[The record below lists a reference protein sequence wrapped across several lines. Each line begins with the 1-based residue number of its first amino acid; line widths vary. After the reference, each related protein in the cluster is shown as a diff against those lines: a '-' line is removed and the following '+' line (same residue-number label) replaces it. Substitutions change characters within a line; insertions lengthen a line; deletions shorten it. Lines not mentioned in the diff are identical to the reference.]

1 MANKPVKTIKLE
13 GRSGTIRLSN
23 VPPNITPKLLPITEE
38 DEAAWLKL
46 DKDRIG
52 IVTSIA
58 ANLVFHDRTGNE
70 VNYFS
75 SPITLSYRFGTEDE
89 KRRKGREAELKGKS
103 GKRRAVEL
111 VPIFLYQYILD
122 KRRDPKPAFEIWQPF
137 QHFNFNKQT
146 RTVTIKFRFW
156 GDQPIGGGTQP

>member
-1 MANKPVKTIKLE
+1 MAGKQVQIIKLE
-13 GRSGTIRLSN
+13 GRNGTIRLSN
-23 VPPNITPKLLPITEE
+23 VPPNIIPKLLPITDEQ
-38 DEAAWLKL
+38 EAAWLGL

-58 ANLVFHDRTGNE
+58 ANLVFHDRKGNE

-75 SPITLSYRFGTEDE
+75 SPITLSYRFGPEDE
-89 KRRKGREAELKGKS
+89 KKRKGREVELKGKS

-122 KRRDPKPAFEIWQPF
+122 KNLDTKPKFEIWQPF